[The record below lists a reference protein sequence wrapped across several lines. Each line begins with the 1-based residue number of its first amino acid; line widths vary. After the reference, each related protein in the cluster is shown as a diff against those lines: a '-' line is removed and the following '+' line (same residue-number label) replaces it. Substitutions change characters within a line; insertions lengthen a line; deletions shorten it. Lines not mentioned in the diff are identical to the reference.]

1 MHKDWTRHTWLMLL
15 FAGAAALLGAAATP
29 ETAAS
34 QNMNDMQAALK
45 AKPRPAHGARVFKQC
60 AACHGRDAGGS
71 TDGVVP
77 ALASQ
82 HFRYLV
88 KQIVEFRDDERFAGP
103 VHDQVT
109 RETMD
114 GPQTIADLATY
125 LAELPP
131 NLKPQTGTG
140 KDVARGAE
148 MYRAA
153 CASCH
158 RDAGLGTDDLGIPS
172 LRGQHYA
179 YLVRQIV
186 DIGNA
191 HRFNTPPDLVLL
203 LKDMPR
209 EDAEAIADY
218 LSRLDMEA
226 ETLTEDRA
234 SATKSTTQARI
245 ALATRK

>member
-1 MHKDWTRHTWLMLL
+1 MRTESTRYAWPALL
-15 FAGAAALLGAAATP
+15 AAAIAWHGVAGTETP
-29 ETAAS
+29 VPANTNE
-34 QNMNDMQAALK
+34 MQAALK
-45 AKPRPAHGARVFKQC
+45 AQPRPAHGARVFKQC

-77 ALASQ
+77 ALAGQ

-88 KQIVEFRDDERFAGP
+88 KQIVEFRDDERFVGP
-103 VHDQVT
+103 VHDQAT
-109 RETMD
+109 RETID

-131 NLKPQTGTG
+131 NLKPKTGTG

-158 RDAGLGTDDLGIPS
+158 RDSALGTDDLGIPS

-179 YLVRQIV
+179 YLVRQII
-186 DIGNA
+186 DIGDA

-218 LSRLDMEA
+218 LSRLDVEA

-234 SATKSTTQARI
+234 SADTSTPQARI
-245 ALATRK
+245 ALAMRK